1 MSEAQELSP
10 VDNNTQQPVAVP
22 QEVQAEL
29 ERLRAH
35 NQQLAQEIFGY
46 RERARSAEERA
57 ADAEK
62 TLKEQKVAGSSQGL
76 TPNRRKRKSKVP
88 P

>member
-22 QEVQAEL
+22 LEVQAEL

-35 NQQLAQEIFGY
+35 NQQLAQEN
-46 RERARSAEERA
+46 S
-57 ADAEK
+57 
-62 TLKEQKVAGSSQGL
+62 
-76 TPNRRKRKSKVP
+76 
-88 P
+88 